1 MNRPK
6 TLILALLGTL
16 GVAVALMF
24 SVETRQTA
32 LVWYVKH
39 FLRTQALP
47 VQPVVWEQGPLA
59 LPGGGQRRPNI
70 VLILADDLGF
80 NDITLNGGGVA
91 GGTVPTPNIDSI
103 GKMGVQFKNAYAG
116 NATCSPSR
124 AALMTG
130 RYATRFG
137 FEFTPVPM
145 SFSAV
150 VAGKEAPGSLNSSMF
165 HAELALSS
173 PRYEKMGMPSS
184 EITLA
189 RLLSGAGY
197 HTVHLGK
204 WHLGEAAE
212 FSPKVHGFKESLG
225 FLAGASMYL
234 PESHPDIVNAQQDF
248 DPLDRFLWA
257 AQPWRIAYNQGPQ
270 FEPDAYMTDYL
281 TGQAQQVIKANRNRP
296 FFMYLAYNA
305 PHTPLQATKEDFEA
319 LSHIKDH
326 SLRVYAAMIRS
337 LDRNVGKVLSALKEQ
352 GLDDNTLVIFTSDN
366 GAPSYIGVSD
376 LNKPYRGW
384 KATFFEGGIRVPY
397 LMRYPKKIPAGTV
410 YGESVGH
417 FDFFTTAAAAAGVE
431 VPKDRVIDG
440 VNLLPFLNASSNKK
454 PHEQLFWRSGGYKT
468 LQSGQWKLQVAQH
481 PKKSWLF
488 DLKNDP
494 TEQHN
499 LVDEQPEM
507 VKLLSQKLQALEDE
521 QRRPLWPSLL
531 EAPVS
536 IDKHLRQPQAL
547 TDEFVYWSN

>member
-1 MNRPK
+1 MKRHHA
-6 TLILALLGTL
+6 ILLAVFGTL
-16 GVAVALMF
+16 TVVVALM
-24 SVETRQTA
+24 SVVEVRQTV

-39 FLRTQALP
+39 FLRIKTLP
-47 VQPVVWEQGPLA
+47 EQTVTWEQGVPSGEPA
-59 LPGGGQRRPNI
+59 GRRRPNI
-70 VLILADDLGF
+70 VLILADDLGI
-80 NDITLNGGGVA
+80 NDITLMGGGVA
-91 GGTVPTPNIDSI
+91 EGTVPTPNIDSI
-103 GKMGVQFKNAYAG
+103 GKSGVHFKNAYAG

-137 FEFTPVPM
+137 FEFTPVPIT
-145 SFSAV
+145 FSAV
-150 VAGKEAPGSLNSSMF
+150 VAGKPALGTLNAPLF
-165 HAELALSS
+165 HSELALGS
-173 PRYEKMGMPSS
+173 PRYEKMGMPAS

-189 RLLSGAGY
+189 KLLAGAGY

-234 PESHPDIVNAQQDF
+234 PENHPDVVNAQQDF

-257 AQPWRIAYNQGPQ
+257 AQPWRVAYNQGPN
-270 FEPDAYMTDYL
+270 FAPSAYMTDYL
-281 TGQAQQVIKANRNRP
+281 TQQAQQVIKANRDRP

-319 LSHIKDH
+319 LSHIEDR

-337 LDRNVGKVLSALKEQ
+337 LDRNVGKVLSTLKEQ

-366 GAPSYIGVSD
+366 GAPHYIGLSD

-397 LMRYPKKIPAGTV
+397 LMRYPKKIASGSTYTEAV
-410 YGESVGH
+410 SH
-417 FDFFTTAAAAAGVE
+417 FDFFATAAAAAGVDI
-431 VPKDRVIDG
+431 PKDRVIDG
-440 VNLLPFLNASSNKK
+440 VDLIPFLSGSKEKK
-454 PHEQLFWRSGGYKT
+454 PHEALFWRSGKYKT
-468 LQSGQWKLQVAQH
+468 VQAGQWKLQVAEH
-481 PKKSWLF
+481 PAKRWLF

-494 TEQHN
+494 TEQNN
-499 LVDEQPEM
+499 LIETRADM
-507 VKLLSQKLQALEDE
+507 AAKLWGQLQAFDAA
-521 QRRPLWPSLL
+521 QRPPLWPSLL

-536 IDKHLRQPQAL
+536 IDKDLRQLQNPA
-547 TDEFVYWSN
+547 DEFVYWSN